1 MKTKQHTFP
10 QRIGKLIEA
19 YIIDKDQLLPNKRQ
33 QTKGYYDAY
42 NKETVFEI
50 KAAKDDNYFRIMQ
63 KNHEELHRAH
73 GVYIL
78 VRYSLKNVDKDLKAI
93 TDIVIGD
100 IRYVTALELQE
111 TATTW
116 LEDQRKKNLYYKVK
130 I

>member
-10 QRIGKLIEA
+10 QRIGKLIETH
-19 YIIDKDQLLPNKRQ
+19 IIEKDNLLPNKRQ
-33 QTKGYYDAY
+33 QTKGYFDAY
-42 NKETVFEI
+42 NDKNVFEI

-63 KNHEELHRAH
+63 KNHRELFNIH
-73 GVYIL
+73 GIYIL
-78 VRYSLKNVDKDLKAI
+78 VRYTLKNTDKDLKAI
-93 TDIVIGD
+93 TDIIIGN

-111 TATTW
+111 TAVTW